1 MCFLNI
7 FNQNY
12 EDQEMATKYK
22 QHRITLTKADAL
34 AFYNGSVRELAQALG
49 VSTQRIYQITDIM
62 PRGLAYELQSI
73 TRGAL
78 IASCEEQ

>member
-7 FNQNY
+7 FNQIY

-22 QHRITLTKADAL
+22 QHRITLTKAEAL
-34 AFYNGSVRELAQALG
+34 AFYNGSARELAQALG
-49 VSTQRIYQITDIM
+49 VSTQRIYQIADVM

-73 TRGAL
+73 TRGGL
-78 IASCEEQ
+78 IASYEEE